1 MLQDPFSPEPLH
13 GRDAVRANAAVL
25 TTAFPDLEVEYLE
38 RLVDRDSFAV
48 EVALTGTHTDP
59 LMTPNGDVPPTGR
72 RMELRGSAFGRLDA
86 SGLVAEERRYFDP
99 AVLLRQLGL
108 LPDA

>member
-13 GRDAVRANAAVL
+13 GRDALRANAAVL

-86 SGLVAEERRYFDP
+86 SGLVAEERRYFDA